1 MAAIL
6 QLSIGSNDTEE
17 TMKLHKTILTA
28 VVLAAVSVTAFAQPD
43 MKIDVGADAV
53 VFREEG
59 SIQVWTPDADGVW
72 APVISLSADEV
83 LAYEDAVPNENT
95 VVASEGD
102 ISVELL
108 SNGQWQVNNGPDL
121 EGKVNVVVF
130 ETDFTYTHEYNWS
143 VYGDVL

>member
-17 TMKLHKTILTA
+17 TMKLHRSILTA

-95 VVASEGD
+95 V
-102 ISVELL
+102 ELL

-130 ETDFTYTHEYNWS
+130 ETDFTYAHEYNWS

>member
-1 MAAIL
+1 
-6 QLSIGSNDTEE
+6 
-17 TMKLHKTILTA
+17 MKLHRTFLA
-28 VVLAAVSVTAFAQPD
+28 VVVLAAVSVTAFAQPD

-59 SIQVWTPDADGVW
+59 SIQVWSPDADGVW
-72 APVISLSADEV
+72 VPVISLSSDEI
-83 LAYEDAVPNENT
+83 LAYEDSVPTENT
-95 VVASEGD
+95 VIASEGD

-108 SNGQWQVNNGPDL
+108 SSGQWQVNNGPDL

-130 ETDFTYTHEYNWS
+130 ETDFTYAHEYNWS

>member
-1 MAAIL
+1 
-6 QLSIGSNDTEE
+6 
-17 TMKLHKTILTA
+17 MKLHRTFLA
-28 VVLAAVSVTAFAQPD
+28 VVVLAAVSVTAFAQPD

-59 SIQVWTPDADGVW
+59 SIQVWSPNADGVW
-72 APVISLSADEV
+72 VPVISLSAVEI
-83 LAYEDAVPNENT
+83 LAYEESVPSENT
-95 VVASEGD
+95 VIASEGD

-108 SNGQWQVNNGPDL
+108 SSGQWQVNNGPDL

-130 ETDFTYTHEYNWS
+130 ETDFTYAHEYNWS

>member
-17 TMKLHKTILTA
+17 TMKLHRSILTA

-130 ETDFTYTHEYNWS
+130 ETDFTYAHEYNWS